1 MSFAIGEM
9 LAPVS
14 EAAPLGPA
22 LSRVDEFADLKE
34 LIGAA
39 AKESADR
46 PATKVNWSR
55 VQELALGLAQRG
67 RDLRVWVWLTRA
79 SLVTEGLPGLARGLE
94 LITRGLEQYWDTI
107 EPIDTDIAEPRERFL
122 GRVMALAEL
131 GVTSF
136 QADLDTLSRSGRTIV
151 NLRSDLDATIA
162 RTAPDESARNAIDDC
177 RTAIR
182 KIGNVFRAGFGDRA
196 DPQLG
201 FELLLA
207 KLTAVEAKL
216 STAPPRSSP
225 GANGIANGHGTPPA
239 LEHVGSRDDVVRA
252 LDQVLAYYAAHEP
265 SSPVPLLVSRAKRL
279 VSMSFL
285 DALKDLA
292 PGGMKELQAVAGTV
306 DDSRK

>member
-1 MSFAIGEM
+1 
-9 LAPVS
+9 
-14 EAAPLGPA
+14 
-22 LSRVDEFADLKE
+22 
-34 LIGAA
+34 
-39 AKESADR
+39 
-46 PATKVNWSR
+46 
-55 VQELALGLAQRG
+55 
-67 RDLRVWVWLTRA
+67 
-79 SLVTEGLPGLARGLE
+79 
-94 LITRGLEQYWDTI
+94 
-107 EPIDTDIAEPRERFL
+107 
-122 GRVMALAEL
+122 MALAEL

-182 KIGNVFRAGFGDRA
+182 KIGNIFRAGFGDRA

-216 STAPPRSSP
+216 ATAPPRASP
-225 GANGIANGHGTPPA
+225 AANGAANGHGTPV
-239 LEHVGSRDDVVRA
+239 LDQVGSRDDVVRA

-306 DDSRK
+306 EDSRK